1 MKRKEDLRFMSHVWS
16 LDEFI
21 SISVIYKLIISRTL
35 KKRNIKI
42 RRVSE
47 LKSLLIYF
55 YTV

>member
-16 LDEFI
+16 SDEFI